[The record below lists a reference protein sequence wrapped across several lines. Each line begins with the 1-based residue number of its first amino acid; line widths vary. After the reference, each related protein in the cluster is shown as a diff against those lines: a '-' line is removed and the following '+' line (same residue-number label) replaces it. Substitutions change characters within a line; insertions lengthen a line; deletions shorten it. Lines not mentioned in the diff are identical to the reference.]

1 MGRDVTGFA
10 VRIALVIAVVSACFA
25 APAAAKSPIE
35 GVGKPTAEGSWIAQV
50 LYPIAARSKPGAGK
64 VVKQVSNAPRYGR
77 GPNNLLVMGTAV
89 GPSGRPFVKV
99 LLPMRP
105 NGTTAWLPADYVK
118 LMRTSWRI
126 EVSIAKREMTIRKN
140 GAVARHFKV
149 VVGKPSSPTPRGLFA
164 LSEKWRSP
172 ESYLG
177 PWVLATSAYSNTYR
191 SFAGGPGVIAIHG
204 RAGSLLAQPLGTAG
218 SNGCIRVDNGQA
230 VWIAKTLPPG
240 TPISIA

>member
-10 VRIALVIAVVSACFA
+10 VRLALLIALVAGVTA
-25 APAAAKSPIE
+25 APAVAKSPID

-77 GPNNLLVMGTAV
+77 GPNNLLVLGTAV
-89 GPSGRPFVKV
+89 GSSGRPFVKV

-126 EVSIAKREMTIRKN
+126 DVSIAKREMTIRKN
-140 GAVARHFKV
+140 GAVARQFKV
-149 VVGKPSSPTPRGLFA
+149 VVGKPSTPTPRGLFA
-164 LSEKWRSP
+164 LSEKWRPS

-177 PWVLATSAYSNTYR
+177 P
-191 SFAGGPGVIAIHG
+191 
-204 RAGSLLAQPLGTAG
+204 
-218 SNGCIRVDNGQA
+218 
-230 VWIAKTLPPG
+230 
-240 TPISIA
+240 